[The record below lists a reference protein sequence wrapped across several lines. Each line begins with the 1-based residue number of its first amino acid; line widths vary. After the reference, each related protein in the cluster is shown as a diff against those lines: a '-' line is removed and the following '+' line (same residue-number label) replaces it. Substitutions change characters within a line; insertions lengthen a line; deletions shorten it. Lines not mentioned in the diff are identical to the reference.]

1 MQNHLEFNAL
11 LFLRQHQFPWNK
23 YLNTT
28 LAVGIGPSY
37 ATEIPEVET
46 VQHDKTSQILNCVIL
61 EFTLAHPKKF
71 PRWDFVTRIHHRAGA
86 FRVFLSDSCYGA
98 APDNDAM
105 IYRMLNYVSSGIVP
119 PSSPSNVSA
128 TFSDSSITVT
138 WAAPQPGTYPI
149 GGYAIYKGTS
159 SGGESLTPI
168 STVGATV
175 TTWTDTSVVL
185 GSTYYYYIKA
195 YDTGSPP
202 NYSTPSGEVTPYQVA
217 GAIRDDGMVP
227 AESAQLPGVP
237 NIGI

>member
-1 MQNHLEFNAL
+1 MWLWW
-11 LFLRQHQFPWNK
+11 RQGRTGSPAISSDGTVYVGSVDG
-23 YLNTT
+23 YLYAIGGATPATGSLTDTAKIAT
-28 LAVGIGPSY
+28 LNYYNPVPVPS
-37 ATEIPEVET
+37 
-46 VQHDKTSQILNCVIL
+46 
-61 EFTLAHPKKF
+61 
-71 PRWDFVTRIHHRAGA
+71 GA
-86 FRVFLSDSCYGA
+86 FRVFLSDSYYGA

-105 IYRMLNYVSSGIVP
+105 IYRMLNYVSSGVVP
-119 PSSPSNVSA
+119 PSPPSNVSA

-138 WAAPQPGTYPI
+138 WAAPQLGTYPI

-202 NYSTPSGEVTPYQVA
+202 NYSTPSGEVPPYQVA